1 MSQPV
6 VIEHREGRRAGSLR
20 RNRLRIALGIA
31 AIEGILVLAD
41 ALPWWVVVAAAVA
54 AVAFYAWVAREH
66 PRADVRQAGWI
77 AAVSQL
83 VVVLVPVAVVI
94 ATAVAIVL
102 VVLFAVVILIAL
114 LVDRR

>member
-1 MSQPV
+1 VSQSV
-6 VIEHREGRRAGSLR
+6 VIEHRESRRAGSLR

-31 AIEGILVLAD
+31 AVEGILVLAGV
-41 ALPWWVVVAAAVA
+41 LPWWVVVAAAVA
-54 AVAFYAWVAREH
+54 AVAIYVWVAREH
-66 PRADVRQAGWI
+66 PRGDVRQGGWI

-83 VVVLVPVAVVI
+83 IVVLVPVAVVI
-94 ATAVAIVL
+94 ATVVAVAL